1 MSHIIN
7 QSQFPSIQ
15 IHLNS
20 KYADAYGDVA
30 TKRSWC
36 YFSFREPI
44 IKLPKAYDFL
54 ISLDSAE
61 IPCSMYAVNGTNN
74 TITFIVTFLDLSTM
88 KTNTTTIPI
97 TLANGNYSAIDIAT
111 NITTWN
117 MFGDFF
123 INASY
128 NTNNNTF
135 QYNCQPT
142 PTSPNYV
149 QFRFQVVAGS
159 SNPIFGLSGNAIA
172 AMTSDDTPAIPNTL
186 IITSDSCVD
195 LAGTRAIFIK
205 CISIHTAAYDSRT
218 KYSGSTLA
226 RIPIQQEPL
235 GIVFYSNSTLFKSK
249 CNLKN
254 LSTLEIQICDENGV
268 LVDFNGLDWTAT
280 LQLDII
286 AGTDYIFDQESNLSQ
301 Y

>member
-1 MSHIIN
+1 MSHVIN

-61 IPCSMYAVNGTNN
+61 IPCSMFAVNGTNN
-74 TITFIVTFLDLSTM
+74 TITFNVTYL
-88 KTNTTTIPI
+88 NTTTNKQVVTVVPI
-97 TLANGNYSAIDIAT
+97 TLPNGNYSAIDIAT
-111 NITTWN
+111 YIATLNTYV
-117 MFGDFF
+117 DFY
-123 INASY
+123 INAAY
-128 NTNNNTF
+128 NTNNNTLQF
-135 QYNCQPT
+135 KCNPT
-142 PTSPNYV
+142 PSNVNYV
-149 QFRFQVVAGS
+149 QYQFQVLAGS
-159 SNPIFGLSGNAIA
+159 SNPIFGLSGSTINST
-172 AMTSDDTPAIPNTL
+172 TSPGTTTLTINSDT
-186 IITSDSCVD
+186 SVD
-195 LAGTRAIFIK
+195 VAGTRAVFIK

-286 AGTDYIFDQESNLSQ
+286 AGTDYIFDEESNLSQ